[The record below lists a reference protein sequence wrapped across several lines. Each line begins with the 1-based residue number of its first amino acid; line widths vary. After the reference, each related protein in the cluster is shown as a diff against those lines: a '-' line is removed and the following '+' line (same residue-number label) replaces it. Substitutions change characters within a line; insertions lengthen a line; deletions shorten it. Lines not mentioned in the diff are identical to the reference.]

1 MQITIKQIAG
11 PRKSSALAS
20 GIVELS
26 FEGHV
31 LTIADWRILRNRTG
45 ELWVAPPS
53 YAVPE
58 GKSYHYENT
67 VEMDR
72 TLLSQIQ
79 AAVLDAYEA
88 QQAVRV
94 QP

>member
-1 MQITIKQIAG
+1 MHITVKAIEP
-11 PRKSSALAS
+11 PRKAGAIASAT
-20 GIVELS
+20 VEIA
-26 FEGHV
+26 FDNHR

-67 VEMDR
+67 VVADR
-72 TLLSQIQ
+72 ALLHEV
-79 AAVLDAYEA
+79 AAVVLDAYERR
-88 QQAVRV
+88 QAGGAA
-94 QP
+94 